1 MYYRNPDYLD
11 VGRLTRELQARQ
23 LQANATQ
30 MSSAPRQPGPQ
41 ELGRLSGLVLSMSM
55 IALPAIALFLFLGVS
70 RVVNAL

>member
-23 LQANATQ
+23 LQTKTT
-30 MSSAPRQPGPQ
+30 SSAPHRSGSQ